1 MTSPHLFGPVWNI
14 LYGTVLTDYCAANF
28 PPKMNGKFSVYE
40 RKESWQESADL
51 CFSIGS
57 GFNLKLKS
65 PQPALL
71 YDPITTDPS
80 GKCHEGAVPIPVW
93 QEGMRQS

>member
-1 MTSPHLFGPVWNI
+1 MEHSVWDSA
-14 LYGTVLTDYCAANF
+14 DYCAANF

-57 GFNLKLKS
+57 GFNL
-65 PQPALL
+65 
-71 YDPITTDPS
+71 
-80 GKCHEGAVPIPVW
+80 
-93 QEGMRQS
+93 